1 MTVNAKPIKAKR
13 KPAQRGAIKKLIL
26 GNTKPRLQ
34 TPQIK
39 GESRVAEVAD
49 LAVKIGMPLLPWQ
62 HYVLEDMLKVNP
74 DGQYQRK
81 SNLLLCARQVGKTHL
96 ARMRILA
103 GLFIFEEKNIIAM
116 SSNRNMALD
125 TFRQVANTIE
135 DNDFLKAQ
143 VRQIRYANGQ
153 ESITLLNGA
162 RYEIVAATRD
172 GARGK
177 TADFLYIDE
186 LREISEEAFK
196 AAVPVTRARP
206 NSQTL
211 FTSNAGD
218 AFSTVLND
226 LRERAMDYPS
236 KTFGFWEYSAPLAA
250 RQDIRNRKFW
260 AMANP
265 ALGYTVTE
273 EALEEAVATQP
284 IETTKTELLCQW
296 ISSTSSPWPHMAVED
311 AADKNLKLSVGP
323 LTIFAF
329 DVSPSRRDGSL
340 CMGQVLEDGRI
351 GVAVLEIFHSDVSI
365 DELFVANAI
374 AKWAK
379 IYYPRQV
386 AYDKYTTA
394 SIAKR
399 LESNGIQITD
409 ISGQKGY
416 QASGDLYEALANNR
430 LVHSGQDEL
439 VSHMSN
445 CAAKESDA
453 SWRLIRR
460 KSAGPID
467 IAINLSF
474 IVHILTQ
481 PMGEAKV
488 YV

>member
-1 MTVNAKPIKAKR
+1 MTKTKAPR
-13 KPAQRGAIKKLIL
+13 MGA
-26 GNTKPRLQ
+26 TEPRLHSPYLKGI
-34 TPQIK
+34 TRGTEIK
-39 GESRVAEVAD
+39 ELAES
-49 LAVKIGMPLLPWQ
+49 IGIPLLPWQ
-62 HYVLEDMLKVNP
+62 EFVINDMCTVDENNMFI
-74 DGQYQRK
+74 RK
-81 SNLLLCARQVGKTHL
+81 TNLILCSRQQGKTHL
-96 ARMRILA
+96 ARMVML
-103 GLFIFEEKNIIAM
+103 GHMFLFDSPNVLIM
-116 SSNRNMALD
+116 SSNRSMALD
-125 TFRQVANTIE
+125 TFRQVCSAIE
-135 DNDFLKAQ
+135 NNDWMSKQ
-143 VRQIRYANGQ
+143 VKQIRYANGT
-153 ESITLLNGA
+153 ESIELRNGN
-162 RYEIVAATRD
+162 RLDVVAATRD
-172 GARGK
+172 GSRGR
-177 TADFLYIDE
+177 TASLLYIDE
-186 LREISEEAFK
+186 IREISEDGFR
-196 AAVPVTRARP
+196 AATPTTRAKI

-211 FTSNAGD
+211 LTSNAGD

-226 LRERAMDYPS
+226 LRERAMSFPP
-236 KTFGFWEYSAPLAA
+236 KTFGFYEYSAPQFAKITDRDA
-250 RQDIRNRKFW
+250 W
-260 AMANP
+260 AMSNP

-296 ISSTSSPWPHMAVED
+296 ISSTASPWPHMAVED
-311 AADKNLKLSVGP
+311 AADKDLKMSVGP
-323 LTIFAF
+323 LTIFGF

-365 DELFVANAI
+365 DEMFVANAI

-379 IYYPRQV
+379 VYYPRQI

-399 LESNGIQITD
+399 LESNGLQVTD

-416 QASGDLYEALANNR
+416 QASGDLYEALANKR

-439 VSHMSN
+439 VNHMAN

-453 SWRLIRR
+453 SWRIIRR
-460 KSAGPID
+460 KSAGPVD

-488 YV
+488 YS